1 MFIECLGKFN
11 GRFSDSD
18 KPLPIFVE
26 THTITTIRVYEQ
38 SGIYSVILDAFDGED
53 IQCYVVESGFSSEKS
68 ARECIRDMIY
78 AFDGS
83 ETVCVLKEYND
94 GDMDYPY

>member
-1 MFIECLGKFN
+1 MFIECLGRFN

-18 KPLPIFVE
+18 KPLPTFVE
-26 THTITTIRVYEQ
+26 THSITAIRVYEQ

-53 IQCYVVESGFSSEKS
+53 VQCYVVESGFSSEKS
-68 ARECIRDMIY
+68 ARECIRDIIY

-83 ETVCVLKEYND
+83 ETVCVPKECND
-94 GDMDYPY
+94 DYINYSY